1 MMSKPAAV
9 LLTGVYGA
17 GKSSVGA
24 EIAFL
29 LQERGDR
36 YALLDLDFLGWAAT
50 GQMDPQSG
58 FELMLAN
65 LRAVIANYAQAGVD
79 WYVLAYFVRDDREL
93 AAILDA
99 AGMPVRVVRLEV
111 PIAEIGRRLAT
122 DVTTERQADLQV
134 AVESVATGEGTG
146 LEDLLL
152 SNDRPVQV
160 IAQEVLAFLGW

>member
-50 GQMDPQSG
+50 GQTDPQSG

-160 IAQEVLAFLGW
+160 I